1 MENKKTIIGI
11 IIVVILIIA
20 LIITSYLYNEFNTK
34 QIKIFTEETNNLLQK
49 NIATEEINS
58 EIKTEKNYAIVENA
72 VKEYVS
78 KLKNIYVEIDTMCSE
93 INPNDVFSAENL
105 ENKEVEKIDEV
116 IAQYEEKVNK
126 NIEEFN
132 KMIEEEQI
140 IKNIEDKDIKNR
152 KNYYVDLYKTVML
165 SDSMKKQYELL
176 ESKIEHKKDQ
186 LKDKLQQLEKIKKYL
201 EDNKSYWSIKDGK
214 IQFSNINRM
223 TEYYNLVNELLD

>member
-11 IIVVILIIA
+11 ILVVILIIA

-132 KMIEEEQI
+132 KRIEEEQI

>member
-11 IIVVILIIA
+11 ILVVILIIA

>member
-140 IKNIEDKDIKNR
+140 IKNIEDKEIKNR

>member
-20 LIITSYLYNEFNTK
+20 LVITSYLYNEFNKK

-49 NIATEEINS
+49 SIATEEINS
-58 EIKTEKNYAIVENA
+58 EIKTEKNYAIVETA
-72 VKEYVS
+72 IKEYVS
-78 KLKNIYVEIDTMCSE
+78 KLKNIYVEIDKMCSG
-93 INPNDVFSAENL
+93 INPNDIFSAENL

-116 IAQYEEKVNK
+116 IAQYEEKSNNYV
-126 NIEEFN
+126 EEFN

-140 IKNIEDKDIKNR
+140 INNIEGKGIKNR

-165 SDSMKKQYELL
+165 SDSMKKQYELI
-176 ESKIEHKKDQ
+176 ESKIEQKKDEV
-186 LKDKLQQLEKIKKYL
+186 KDKLEQLEKIKKYL
-201 EDNKSYWSIKDGK
+201 EDNKNYWSIKDGK

-223 TEYYNLVNELLD
+223 TEYYSLVNELLD